1 VFGGIYAVITAAR
14 PHTGRPFTWL
24 DWLYTVS
31 YFKVAISLMKYIPQ
45 VLLNARRHSTVGWSI
60 HNVLL
65 DITGGVLS
73 VLQLVLDCANTRDWS
88 GIAGTPVKFAL
99 GCASIFF
106 DVIFLVQHF
115 WLYRGASASEQQQY
129 GDGYK
134 ALLHDNG
141 EVVV

>member
-1 VFGGIYAVITAAR
+1 VFGGIYALITAAQ

-31 YFKVAISLMKYIPQ
+31 YFKVAISLIKYIPQ

-73 VLQLVLDCANTRDWS
+73 VLQLVLDCANTHDWS

-99 GCASIFF
+99 GFASIFF

-115 WLYRGASASEQQQY
+115 WLYRGASAGEQQQY